1 MNSLDLIFLGAVIL
15 LGVLLLNRIA
25 MRLVR
30 PVPVEP
36 DRTVCDTGLIYDDF
50 TVFSNGH
57 GLHAWLLSNGEV
69 RHQEPLLILAHG
81 WGASY
86 GTVLQLAEPLVE
98 EGYEALLFDVRGHGR
113 NKPAPYVTVRH
124 FRDDLMSVI
133 GYAGT
138 RFPGRKL
145 IVIGHSFGGAAS
157 VLAAADGAD
166 IDKLVLIAAPSDV
179 LRVTAEYLTDHG
191 MPGSLVVWVLRP
203 FWWLRNGGT
212 FRSLT
217 PSRRISEVEV
227 PLLIIQPEDDE
238 RVTREH
244 ARQLSAASGVPHQI
258 VPDCDHTSVL
268 GAPVTTRLVTEFLG
282 TW

>member
-1 MNSLDLIFLGAVIL
+1 MSSLGLLLLGTVVL
-15 LGVLLLNRIA
+15 LGVVVLDRVA
-25 MRLVR
+25 RHLVR
-30 PVPVEP
+30 PVPVQP
-36 DRTVCDTGLIYDDF
+36 DRTVRDTGLIYEDF
-50 TVFSNGH
+50 RILSGSH
-57 GLHAWLLSNGEV
+57 RLHAWLLSNGEV
-69 RHQEPLLILAHG
+69 RREEPLLILAHG

-86 GTVLQLAEPLVE
+86 GTVLQLAEPLVD
-98 EGYEALLFDVRGHGR
+98 EGYEVLLFDVRGHGR
-113 NKPAPYVTVRH
+113 NKPASFVTVRH
-124 FRDDLMSVI
+124 FKDDLMSVL
-133 GYAGT
+133 GYAGK

-179 LRVTAEYLTDHG
+179 LRITAEYLTDKG

-203 FWWLRNGGT
+203 FWWLRNAGT

-227 PLLIIQPEDDE
+227 PLLIIQPEDDA
-238 RVTREH
+238 RVTRDH
-244 ARQLSAASGVPHQI
+244 ARQLSAASGVPHHV
-258 VPDCDHTSVL
+258 VPHCDHTSVL
-268 GAPVTTRLVTEFLG
+268 GATMTTRLVTEFLG

>member
-50 TVFSNGH
+50 TVFSDGH

-138 RFPGRKL
+138 RFPG
-145 IVIGHSFGGAAS
+145 
-157 VLAAADGAD
+157 
-166 IDKLVLIAAPSDV
+166 
-179 LRVTAEYLTDHG
+179 LTDHG
-191 MPGSLVVWVLRP
+191 MPGSLVIWVLRP

>member
-1 MNSLDLIFLGAVIL
+1 MNSLGLLFFGAVVL
-15 LGVLLLNRIA
+15 LGIVLLDRIA
-25 MRLVR
+25 MHLVR
-30 PVPVEP
+30 PVPVQP
-36 DRTVCDTGLIYDDF
+36 DRTVRDTGLIHEDF
-50 TVFSNGH
+50 TILSNGH
-57 GLHAWLLSNGEV
+57 RLHAWLLSDGKG
-69 RHQEPLLILAHG
+69 RHKEPLLILAHG

-86 GTVLQLAEPLVE
+86 GTVLHLAEPLVD
-98 EGYEALLFDVRGHGR
+98 EGHEVLLFDVRGHGR
-113 NKPAPYVTVRH
+113 NKPASFVTVRH
-124 FRDDLMSVI
+124 FKDDLMSVI
-133 GYAGT
+133 GYAGK

-145 IVIGHSFGGAAS
+145 SVIGHSFGGAAS

-179 LRVTAEYLTDHG
+179 LRITAEYLTDNG

-227 PLLIIQPEDDE
+227 PLLIIQPEDDA

-268 GAPVTTRLVTEFLG
+268 GAPVTTQLVTEFLG